1 MKKRVWMALCLQAC
15 LLAACSSEMTDPP
28 VGADNGWLE
37 VNFTNPETRTSL
49 DDSGA
54 GSFSDG
60 DKVGLYID
68 NGSSIAYRELTYSGG
83 HWLPLL
89 QRSDFGDG
97 ELTLAAHYPV
107 QKGAD
112 EVDKA
117 REFNFSLS
125 QDQNNGGFAASDLL
139 FGRKTVPADTNRAE
153 ISFAHA
159 LHRLRIEFSGDV
171 KPLGAELRSRMSGR
185 VDLLTGT
192 VMTDGQFGWISPE
205 KLADGSFEAVIL
217 PQAADDYRTAEGLL
231 KIATSEREVIY
242 QAPQQIDGK
251 PLTEFEAGKQLTI
264 RLTVKKDDIEPGTP
278 DLANKTLWV
287 YGLDVP
293 DFPGE
298 ENIPTYTIYQTVPDG
313 IWFRLNLDIA
323 EDQSLTW
330 TDGCGWYD
338 CNKSRNYDEGDR
350 NLCWA
355 ASSSNLLIWWMVN
368 NWDYIQAYDAEY
380 YKDKNPSVTSTA
392 TGRVFDRPAPD
403 FKPLYAPDGS
413 VNRAPVFEFF
423 KALSDDRSG
432 WNTAGVNWFITGKSS
447 NVPVTNKNKGFP
459 GFFSEIF
466 QQTDEVAKDSN
477 RFPTREHFNAFV
489 TEALLN
495 KRALGFSVVDIAGAG
510 TGSHAMTLW
519 GVKYDENGVIS
530 EAYYCDN
537 NNSDQDRNGAVIT
550 RYTIVYDDTQ
560 TYLQKLPPKDGGA
573 YGKFAIQCVSA
584 VDLRQ
589 DIWAAKYP
597 SVNPA
602 R

>member
-68 NGSSIAYRELTYSGG
+68 NGSNVAYRELTYSGG

-117 REFNFSLS
+117 REFNFTLS

-185 VDLLTGT
+185 VNLLTGT
-192 VMTDGQFGWISPE
+192 VTTDGQFGWISPE

-251 PLTEFEAGKQLTI
+251 PLTEFAAGKQLTI
-264 RLTVKKDDIEPGTP
+264 KLTLKKQEETDPPVISDW
-278 DLANKTLWV
+278 ANKKMWV
-287 YGLDVP
+287 HGITAPVWEEGSTVWKQSCLPFYACYYLAWKAEYG
-293 DFPGE
+293 
-298 ENIPTYTIYQTVPDG
+298 
-313 IWFRLNLDIA
+313 WF
-323 EDQSLTW
+323 
-330 TDGCGWYD
+330 D
-338 CNKSRNYDEGDR
+338 CNKTAPTNTNIYAEADG
-350 NLCWA
+350 NMCWA
-355 ASSSNLLIWWMVN
+355 ASVSNLLHWWFTQN
-368 NWDYIQAYDAEY
+368 KSYIDRYGERYQGPDYNFPLPKKQESDIFQCFIDAFINE
-380 YKDKNPSVTSTA
+380 
-392 TGRVFDRPAPD
+392 GGF
-403 FKPLYAPDGS
+403 G
-413 VNRAPVFEFF
+413 EQ
-423 KALSDDRSG
+423 G
-432 WNTAGVNWFITGKSS
+432 INWFINGDIPSGPARRPPYNDAGYFKEVFGNARLGKDHTGMGKTRF
-447 NVPVTNKNKGFP
+447 NET
-459 GFFSEIF
+459 I
-466 QQTDEVAKDSN
+466 KDALAN
-477 RFPTREHFNAFV
+477 RKA
-489 TEALLN
+489 
-495 KRALGFSVVDIAGAG
+495 IAVSTGTAQSGHLETIWGAEF
-510 TGSHAMTLW
+510 
-519 GVKYDENGVIS
+519 DENGDVAYIYVADNNDRDLYES
-530 EAYYCDN
+530 DGIGVGRFPIVYSSGNTSTGFLTGYVGEDGQIVTSKAINIKRLTTIELGQEYWEAYFK
-537 NNSDQDRNGAVIT
+537 QH
-550 RYTIVYDDTQ
+550 
-560 TYLQKLPPKDGGA
+560 PEP
-573 YGKFAIQCVSA
+573 
-584 VDLRQ
+584 
-589 DIWAAKYP
+589 
-597 SVNPA
+597 
-602 R
+602 

>member
-1 MKKRVWMALCLQAC
+1 MMKKRVWMALCLQAC

-68 NGSSIAYRELTYSGG
+68 NGSNVAYRELTYSGG

-117 REFNFSLS
+117 REFNFTLS

-185 VDLLTGT
+185 VNLLTGT
-192 VMTDGQFGWISPE
+192 VTTDGQFGWISPE

-217 PQAADDYRTAEGLL
+217 PQAADDYRSAEGLL

-251 PLTEFEAGKQLTI
+251 PLTEFAAGKQLTI
-264 RLTVKKDDIEPGTP
+264 KLTLKKQEETDPPVISDW
-278 DLANKTLWV
+278 ANKKMWV
-287 YGLDVP
+287 YG
-293 DFPGE
+293 
-298 ENIPTYTIYQTVPDG
+298 IT
-313 IWFRLNLDIA
+313 
-323 EDQSLTW
+323 
-330 TDGCGWYD
+330 
-338 CNKSRNYDEGDR
+338 
-350 NLCWA
+350 
-355 ASSSNLLIWWMVN
+355 
-368 NWDYIQAYDAEY
+368 
-380 YKDKNPSVTSTA
+380 
-392 TGRVFDRPAPD
+392 
-403 FKPLYAPDGS
+403 
-413 VNRAPVFEFF
+413 APVWEE
-423 KALSDDRSG
+423 G
-432 WNTAGVNWFITGKSS
+432 SS
-447 NVPVTNKNKGFP
+447 EWKQFYPNF
-459 GFFSEIF
+459 
-466 QQTDEVAKDSN
+466 
-477 RFPTREHFNAFV
+477 
-489 TEALLN
+489 
-495 KRALGFSVVDIAGAG
+495 
-510 TGSHAMTLW
+510 
-519 GVKYDENGVIS
+519 
-530 EAYYCDN
+530 
-537 NNSDQDRNGAVIT
+537 
-550 RYTIVYDDTQ
+550 YT
-560 TYLQKLPPKDGGA
+560 TY
-573 YGKFAIQCVSA
+573 
-584 VDLRQ
+584 
-589 DIWAAKYP
+589 
-597 SVNPA
+597 
-602 R
+602 

>member
-117 REFNFSLS
+117 REFNFTLS

-185 VDLLTGT
+185 VNLLTGT
-192 VMTDGQFGWISPE
+192 VTTDGQFGWISPE

-231 KIATSEREVIY
+231 KITTSEREVIY

-251 PLTEFEAGKQLTI
+251 PLTEFAAGKQLTI
-264 RLTVKKDDIEPGTP
+264 KLTLKKQEETDPPVISDW
-278 DLANKTLWV
+278 ANKKMWV
-287 YGLDVP
+287 YGITAPVW
-293 DFPGE
+293 E
-298 ENIPTYTIYQTVPDG
+298 EGSSEWKQFYPNFYTTYYLP
-313 IWFRLNLDIA
+313 WKA
-323 EDQSLTW
+323 EY
-330 TDGCGWYD
+330 GFFD
-338 CNKSRNYDEGDR
+338 CNKLDPTNTDTSAYSDG

-355 ASSSNLLIWWMVN
+355 ASASNLIHWWIAQN
-368 NWDYIQAYDAEY
+368 KTYIDRYGDRYKGPSYEYPLKKKQESDIFQCFTDAFINMGGYGE
-380 YKDKNPSVTSTA
+380 
-392 TGRVFDRPAPD
+392 
-403 FKPLYAPDGS
+403 
-413 VNRAPVFEFF
+413 
-423 KALSDDRSG
+423 
-432 WNTAGVNWFITGKSS
+432 AGVNWFISGKIPASPPRRRPYNDAGYFKEVFQNVSLGKDYTGMGKVRFNETIKDALANRKAIAVSIAFKTGGHLETIWGAEFDQ
-447 NVPVTNKNKGFP
+447 NG
-459 GFFSEIF
+459 
-466 QQTDEVAKDSN
+466 DVAYIYM
-477 RFPTREHFNAFV
+477 A
-489 TEALLN
+489 
-495 KRALGFSVVDIAGAG
+495 
-510 TGSHAMTLW
+510 
-519 GVKYDENGVIS
+519 
-530 EAYYCDN
+530 DN
-537 NNSDQDRNGAVIT
+537 NDRDSYESHQVGVG
-550 RYTIVYDDTQ
+550 RFKIVYSS
-560 TYLQKLPPKDGGA
+560 DGIFTRFESGMIGSSYA
-573 YGKFAIQCVSA
+573 NTIKGLTTIELGKEQWEAFF
-584 VDLRQ
+584 RQ
-589 DIWAAKYP
+589 HP
-597 SVNPA
+597 EL
-602 R
+602 